1 MNRLAIWLGSI
12 LVIAAVLAIGGTLG
26 WIKYKE
32 ITAAMTAEP
41 PPVQPIG
48 VTFADASNVEYQY
61 NTTVIGTVIAPQ
73 SIMLSNEI
81 AGTVI
86 ALNFDS
92 GQEVDA
98 NQKLVELD
106 SSVERAQ
113 LKSAV
118 ARLKMAQSTLTRTK
132 QAATN
137 RAVSELEVEEAESV
151 FAQANAE
158 IAQLEA
164 IIARKTLVAPFKA
177 RIGLRNTHLG
187 QFLPSGSQ
195 IVMLQSIDD
204 YVFVDF
210 MVSQDAADSIKLG
223 SPVELIDESGTY
235 QAEIAAID
243 SQADRSTRNLML
255 RAKLSPVPSQL
266 QPGES
271 VRVLVKY
278 GPVLNTP
285 AVPVEAVRRAP
296 MRAFVYLVEQDP
308 QGNCIARERTV
319 TVGQMVG
326 DRFSILSGI
335 ESGERVVAVGS
346 FKLREGVAIVDI
358 GKSSELNTAP
368 ANPTAGPQETAGK

>member
-1 MNRLAIWLGSI
+1 MNRLAIGLGSI
-12 LVIAAVLAIGGTLG
+12 LVIATVLAIGGTLG
-26 WIKYKE
+26 WIKYNE
-32 ITAAMTAEP
+32 ITATAEP
-41 PPVQPIG
+41 PPVQPIA
-48 VTFADASNVEYQY
+48 VTFAEASKVEYQY

-81 AGTVI
+81 AGTVV
-86 ALNFDS
+86 ALDFES
-92 GQEVDA
+92 GKEVEA

-118 ARLKMAQSTLTRTK
+118 ARLKMAKSTLTRTK
-132 QAATN
+132 QAAAN

-151 FAQANAE
+151 YAQADAE

-164 IIARKTLVAPFKA
+164 VIARKTLVAPFKA
-177 RIGLRNTHLG
+177 KIGLKNTHLG

-204 YVFVDF
+204 FVFVDF
-210 MVSQDAADSIKLG
+210 MVSQDAADSIAVG
-223 SPVELIDESGTY
+223 SSVELIDESGTY
-235 QAEIAAID
+235 QAKVAAVD
-243 SQADRSTRNLML
+243 AQADRSTRNLMA

-285 AVPVEAVRRAP
+285 AVPVEALRHAP
-296 MRAFVYLVEQDP
+296 MRAFVYLVERDP
-308 QGNCIARERTV
+308 QGNCTARERTV

-326 DRFSILSGI
+326 DRFSILSGL
-335 ESGERVVAVGS
+335 ESGVEVVADGS
-346 FKLREGVAIVDI
+346 FKLREGVAIVD
-358 GKSSELNTAP
+358 KRVSSALNTAP
-368 ANPTAGPQETAGK
+368 ATTTATAGPQETAGK